1 MAGLAGFYKNLL
13 RIFVTERKKLI
24 VFIFGF
30 ITVDAWGFKHV
41 FLKDELG
48 INATFLG
55 GIYSALFL
63 GEFMYLLLEELFGI
77 VLE

>member
-1 MAGLAGFYKNLL
+1 MHAGLSMF
-13 RIFVTERKKLI
+13 
-24 VFIFGF
+24 
-30 ITVDAWGFKHV
+30 

-48 INATFLG
+48 INAKFLG

-63 GEFMYLLLEELFGI
+63 GEFMDLLLEELFGI